1 MRTRN
6 VHIALPIR
14 VRAMLLVGGLCVVAA
29 AGLISLWLFLRPVTL
44 TIAVGSSD
52 RDGKKIAS
60 IVASRLAITES
71 SVRLTVQDAG
81 SLRDAAKAV
90 DIGTADLAIVRAD
103 VGDLSYAR
111 TVAVTARGVVMI
123 IAPPGSAITTIAKL
137 RGHTVGVVGGEI
149 NRGVVDVLKKEYDLA
164 QANVTFKDVAP
175 ADARRMVQSKEVS
188 ALLLVAPLTGKY
200 LAFVRGLFGDSQ
212 NASPVLIPIDSA
224 GAIADAKGPYESYDI
239 PKGTLRGAPAVPAD
253 DVTTLRVG
261 YYLVANRHLGSS
273 LIAGLAKKIMN
284 VRRDI
289 VSEQPLLSGIASPDT
304 DPDAFITAHPG
315 AAAYYNGT
323 LESFMDRYGNAI
335 YLTPMVLGGLASV
348 CAAAWRFL
356 GVRPAELPPMELST
370 LCALPRQIRK
380 VDDEVGL
387 AAIEDDVEA
396 ILQARIA
403 GSAAREEDTSDLP
416 ALIAAAQRVDNLI
429 HLRRAML
436 AANAGPTGPIA

>member
-1 MRTRN
+1 M
-6 VHIALPIR
+6 
-14 VRAMLLVGGLCVVAA
+14 
-29 AGLISLWLFLRPVTL
+29 
-44 TIAVGSSD
+44 
-52 RDGKKIAS
+52 
-60 IVASRLAITES
+60 
-71 SVRLTVQDAG
+71 QDAG

-137 RGHTVGVVGGEI
+137 RGHTVGVVGGEV

-164 QANVTFKDVAP
+164 QANMTFKDVAP

-200 LAFVRGLFGDSQ
+200 LAFVRGLFVDSQ
-212 NASPVLIPIDSA
+212 NASPVLIPINSA

-323 LESFMDRYGNAI
+323 LEVSWIDTA
-335 YLTPMVLGGLASV
+335 TPS
-348 CAAAWRFL
+348 
-356 GVRPAELPPMELST
+356 
-370 LCALPRQIRK
+370 I
-380 VDDEVGL
+380 
-387 AAIEDDVEA
+387 
-396 ILQARIA
+396 
-403 GSAAREEDTSDLP
+403 
-416 ALIAAAQRVDNLI
+416 
-429 HLRRAML
+429 
-436 AANAGPTGPIA
+436 

>member
-6 VHIALPIR
+6 VHIALPLR

-52 RDGKKIAS
+52 GDGKKIAS

-137 RGHTVGVVGGEI
+137 RGHTVGVVGGEV

-164 QANVTFKDVAP
+164 QANMTFKDVAP

-284 VRRDI
+284 VRRDL

-323 LESFMDRYGNAI
+323 LEVSWIDTA
-335 YLTPMVLGGLASV
+335 TPS
-348 CAAAWRFL
+348 
-356 GVRPAELPPMELST
+356 
-370 LCALPRQIRK
+370 I
-380 VDDEVGL
+380 
-387 AAIEDDVEA
+387 
-396 ILQARIA
+396 
-403 GSAAREEDTSDLP
+403 
-416 ALIAAAQRVDNLI
+416 
-429 HLRRAML
+429 
-436 AANAGPTGPIA
+436 

>member
-52 RDGKKIAS
+52 GDGKKIAS

-137 RGHTVGVVGGEI
+137 RGHTVGVVGGEV

-164 QANVTFKDVAP
+164 QANMTFKDVAP

-323 LESFMDRYGNAI
+323 LEVSWIDTA
-335 YLTPMVLGGLASV
+335 TPS
-348 CAAAWRFL
+348 
-356 GVRPAELPPMELST
+356 
-370 LCALPRQIRK
+370 I
-380 VDDEVGL
+380 
-387 AAIEDDVEA
+387 
-396 ILQARIA
+396 
-403 GSAAREEDTSDLP
+403 
-416 ALIAAAQRVDNLI
+416 
-429 HLRRAML
+429 
-436 AANAGPTGPIA
+436 